1 VKSGLALFFA
11 IGIAAGVAAQEKKPP
26 APEVTFSETVGTEYV
41 LLPVVVT
48 DPDGRFL
55 SRLKDRDF
63 RLQVDGKP
71 VSIESFEQDEQAPV
85 SFVFLV
91 DTSGSMQIAGKLE
104 RSKEAIRFLIRY
116 RKPGDEF
123 ALLSFSE
130 GAVREVAGFSE
141 NPVRLLNALP
151 GLEASGRTALYDAVA
166 ETTGKILAGK
176 NPKKAII
183 VFTDGV
189 DNDSRMSPPE
199 LETLMQEVN
208 IPVYPL
214 GMTSSAFDTLTAEEK
229 RELSV
234 STLQLLARSSGGRIF
249 LVPAG
254 EDLTPLVQM
263 VDSEL
268 RKEYLLGF
276 APSGS
281 GDIRYRAVRVSVRR
295 AFARVRTRG
304 GYRGTAPRVAGAQ
317 TR

>member
-1 VKSGLALFFA
+1 LIFG
-11 IGIAAGVAAQEKKPP
+11 AAASAASQTKPP
-26 APEVTFSETVGTEYV
+26 APEATFSETVGTEYV
-41 LLPVVVT
+41 LLPAVVT
-48 DPDGRFL
+48 DPDGRFVAH
-55 SRLKDRDF
+55 LKERDF
-63 RLQVDGKP
+63 RLRVDGKP
-71 VSIESFEQDEQAPV
+71 VPIESFEEDERAPV
-85 SFVFLV
+85 SFAFLV
-91 DTSGSMQIAGKLE
+91 DTSGSMQIAAKLE
-104 RSKEAIRFLIRY
+104 RSREAIRFLIRY

-123 ALLSFSE
+123 SLLSFSE
-130 GAVREVAGFSE
+130 GSVREVAGFSE
-141 NPVRLLNALP
+141 SPVRLLAALP
-151 GLEASGRTALYDAVA
+151 GLAASGRTALYDAVA

-189 DNDSRMSPPE
+189 DNDSRMSSEE
-199 LETLMQEVN
+199 LDTLMQEVN
-208 IPVYPL
+208 IPVYPV
-214 GMTSSAFDTLTAEEK
+214 GMTGATFEALTAEQK

-234 STLQLLARSSGGRIF
+234 ATLQRLAASSGGRIF

-254 EDLTPLVQM
+254 EDLTPFVQM

-281 GDIRYRAVRVSVRR
+281 GDIRYRAVQISVRR

-304 GYRGTAPRVAGAQ
+304 GYRGTAPRIAGVQ